1 LWRPIDKEP
10 WLVIIDLPT
19 TLARCADY
27 RRRTWEE
34 ELFRDLR
41 SFG

>member
-1 LWRPIDKEP
+1 LWHPIDKEL
-10 WLVIIDLPT
+10 WLVVIDLPA

-34 ELFRDLR
+34 EHFPDLK